1 MDIAKEAA
9 LQQGGMPTPAQMQR
23 INQQAKAPMQPEQV
37 YVFSVRLCD
46 DQPDRDFERFDPAA
60 LQDLARLFIGKT
72 GICDHEWSAE
82 RQLARIFDTAVE
94 HDGQTTY
101 LRAWAYMLRTEK
113 NEEIIQEIEG
123 GIRREVSVGC
133 SVGLAKCSVCGA
145 VYGECGHE
153 KGQVY
158 EGHTCYRVLCEP
170 QDAYEFSF
178 VAVPAQPAAGV
189 MKARSCTLEQM
200 VCKGGTAAQQE
211 ELHRLQQDAALGK
224 RYLETL
230 RKDVVRLALALE
242 LDAQDQTLRSIAAKL
257 DEEELLTMQAALE
270 KKAAAQFPAATQ
282 LPGNRQTAVQVS
294 ADDYLI

>member
-23 INQQAKAPMQPEQV
+23 INQQAKSPLQPEQV

-60 LQDLARLFIGKT
+60 LPVLAQMFLGKT

-158 EGHTCYRVLCEP
+158 EGHTCYRVLCDP
-170 QDAYEFSF
+170 KDAYEFSF

-189 MKARSCTLEQM
+189 MKAKGCTLEQM
-200 VCKGGTAAQQE
+200 VQKTGTAAQQTE
-211 ELHRLQQDAALGK
+211 LQQLQQEAALGK
-224 RYLETL
+224 RYLDTL
-230 RKDVVRLALALE
+230 RRDIVRLALTLE
-242 LDAQDQTLRSIAAKL
+242 VDAQDQTLRSIAAKL
-257 DEEELLTMQAALE
+257 DEEELLAMQAALE

-282 LPGNRQTAVQVS
+282 LPGSRPAPVKIST
-294 ADDYLI
+294 DDYLI